1 MYVDDGVDRSR
12 EMQFVLV
19 GDSGAGK
26 TSLSQVWSGDTFK
39 PSQPVV
45 TEKRIKCFNK
55 SSRMNLDEEFTVN
68 IWDIEGQEHKR
79 VRKTVLS

>member
-39 PSQPVV
+39 PS
-45 TEKRIKCFNK
+45 
-55 SSRMNLDEEFTVN
+55 
-68 IWDIEGQEHKR
+68 
-79 VRKTVLS
+79 